1 MKYPARIVVTLT
13 FVTAVAGCAQQQQ
26 PQNVIMM
33 DGKAEGVVIQYYGDV
48 NATLPLARQHCAAYE
63 RVPVRRSYSAEKN
76 LVIYAC
82 VAP

>member
-1 MKYPARIVVTLT
+1 MRRLVGLYGAAALIALG
-13 FVTAVAGCAQQQQ
+13 GCAAT
-26 PQNVIMM
+26 QNQNQIIN

-48 NATLPLARQHCAAYE
+48 DATLPLARSHCAAYE
-63 RVPVRRSYSAEKN
+63 RVAVRRSYSAEKN

>member
-1 MKYPARIVVTLT
+1 MKRPAHRIVTLT
-13 FVTAVAGCAQQQQ
+13 FVAALAGCAQQRV
-26 PQNVIMM
+26 QNVVMM

-48 NATLPLARQHCAAYE
+48 NATLPLAQQHCAAYE